1 MNAPLSAPPRTP
13 KISASASDQTPVI
26 VDSSPSLAPAPR
38 PTPRAH
44 KGRSWMLSL
53 TGVCFVF
60 GALVAMQLRATQQM
74 RDNRIKEKQG
84 AVAAASLATEMKA
97 KAEVAARER
106 TAMEAKISSLT
117 DDLKNNGKLS
127 VSQVAMLN
135 GQIKE
140 LQTVSGLTPVSGP
153 GIKIMLADNPN
164 VGTSDASSFLPGI
177 VHDYD
182 VLQVVNELRAAKAE
196 AIAVYGAGGEPVRV
210 TGYTPIRC
218 VGPTI
223 MINWEQVAAPFTIEA
238 VGNTERMLS
247 AVTMPGGIIDNLKNM
262 GEGGIG
268 VKVEKV
274 GNMELPAAT
283 GGVPKMRV
291 AKTEATDAEKASD
304 IASNAAREVAPQ

>member
-1 MNAPLSAPPRTP
+1 
-13 KISASASDQTPVI
+13 
-26 VDSSPSLAPAPR
+26 
-38 PTPRAH
+38 
-44 KGRSWMLSL
+44 MLSL
-53 TGVCFVF
+53 TGVCFIF

-74 RDNRIKEKQG
+74 RENRVKEKQG
-84 AVAAASLATEMKA
+84 AVAAASLAGEMKV
-97 KAEVAARER
+97 KAEAAARER
-106 TAMEAKISSLT
+106 AEMEAKVTKLT
-117 DDLKNNGKLS
+117 NDLKNNGKLS
-127 VSQVAMLN
+127 AGQVAILN

-153 GIKIMLADNPN
+153 GIKIVLADNPN
-164 VGTSDASSFLPGI
+164 VGTSDASSILPGI

-182 VLQVVNELRAAKAE
+182 LLQVVNELRAAKAE
-196 AIAVYGAGGEPVRV
+196 AIAVYGAGGEPVRI

-238 VGNTERMLS
+238 VGNADRMLS
-247 AVTMPGGIIDNLKNM
+247 AVTMPGGIIDYLKDM

-274 GNMELPAAT
+274 GGGMELPAAS
-283 GGVPKMRV
+283 GGVPKLRV

-304 IASNAAREVAPQ
+304 IADNAAKAVAPR